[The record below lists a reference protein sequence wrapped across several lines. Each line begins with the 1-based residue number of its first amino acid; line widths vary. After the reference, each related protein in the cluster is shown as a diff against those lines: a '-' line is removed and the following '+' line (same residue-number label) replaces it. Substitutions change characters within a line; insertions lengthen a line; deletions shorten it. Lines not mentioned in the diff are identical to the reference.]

1 MLRQEG
7 RAGACGHGE
16 ESVLFLS
23 ELRATE
29 DWRQRKDRIRL
40 GFYQDLSGCLWKR
53 GRWQVMVEQRGCHS
67 FHGRRWW
74 PGLGDDHGDGRC
86 GPI

>member
-23 ELRATE
+23 EPRAME
-29 DWRQRKDRIRL
+29 GWRQRKDRLRL
-40 GFYQDLSGCLWKR
+40 GL
-53 GRWQVMVEQRGCHS
+53 
-67 FHGRRWW
+67 
-74 PGLGDDHGDGRC
+74 
-86 GPI
+86 